1 MYLLS
6 LPPPAPLQAVYKTY
20 IDVVHIQKDEASN
33 LFTMFAAEDS
43 QGQTQ
48 AQGAGEQLSQDTA
61 QRNLADAPNTQV
73 GVCVARWGG
82 VGGVGR
88 WAGERMGRRNRSN
101 CCRRTRLPPP
111 DRSVDPG

>member
-73 GVCVARWGG
+73 GAAGGQRRWPASRVVSPAGG
-82 VGGVGR
+82 VASGC
-88 WAGERMGRRNRSN
+88 N
-101 CCRRTRLPPP
+101 CC
-111 DRSVDPG
+111 

>member
-1 MYLLS
+1 M
-6 LPPPAPLQAVYKTY
+6 
-20 IDVVHIQKDEASN
+20 VHIQKDEASN

-48 AQGAGEQLSQDTA
+48 TQGAGEQLSQDTA

-82 VGGVGR
+82 GGGVGQFLCQVIR
-88 WAGERMGRRNRSN
+88 FCYHNRPE
-101 CCRRTRLPPP
+101 THDTPTHRLCVTGTGPSPHT
-111 DRSVDPG
+111 SYTSLTSAKI